1 MLKINNI
8 SFSYRP
14 DKVLIDNLSFTVD
27 EGKVVAL
34 VGASGTGKSTLLK
47 IIAGKLQAEKGEMYI
62 DDKRLKGPKEQ
73 LIAAHEE
80 VVMVSQLFENDSYF
94 TVLENI
100 ENCLLHL
107 VKSDRE
113 TEANKLIQLVDLQK
127 VKHQKSGTLSG
138 GEQQRLS
145 LACALAKA
153 PKVLLLDEP
162 FSHLDVHLRRKVG
175 RYIKELIKKTKM
187 AVLLVTHEGS
197 EALSWSSLIF
207 YMEKGRIKRKYTPE
221 TAYYSPKTKNEGA
234 FFGEINSV
242 FVNNIQLLFR
252 PSEFSLSD
260 NRNYKIPVTFQLSEF
275 RGPFY
280 ANYFKLSSG
289 KEIVLYH
296 ENELSEIEHIYVGKD

>member
-1 MLKINNI
+1 MLEVNNI
-8 SFSYRP
+8 SFSYSSA
-14 DKVLIDNLSFTVD
+14 KELLNSISFSVEYGTV
-27 EGKVVAL
+27 VSI
-34 VGASGTGKSTLLK
+34 VGPSGTGKSTLLK
-47 IIAGKLQAEKGEMYI
+47 IIAGKLQANQGDIYLDGE
-62 DDKRLKGPKEQ
+62 RLKSPNEQ

-94 TVLENI
+94 TVVENI

-113 TEANKLIQLVDLQK
+113 IEAKKLIQLVDLQK
-127 VKHQKSGTLSG
+127 VKDQKSGTLSG

-175 RYIKELIKKTKM
+175 RYIKELIKKTRM

-197 EALSWSSLIF
+197 EALSWSSQIF
-207 YMEKGRIKRKYTPE
+207 YMEKGRLKRKYTPE

-234 FFGEINSV
+234 YFGEINSL
-242 FVNNIQLLFR
+242 FVNNLQLLFR
-252 PSEFSLSD
+252 PTEFSLTD
-260 NRNYKIPVTFQLSEF
+260 IWNYKIPVTFQLSEF

-280 ANYFKLSSG
+280 ANYFKLSNG
-289 KEIVLYH
+289 KEIVLYYK
-296 ENELSEIEHIYVGKD
+296 NELSEIEHIYVGKD